1 MAQMLD
7 MMKAMTHELQE
18 VKNQVGKLQ
27 QERDHFPVVPGPS
40 INDDD
45 DNP

>member
-27 QERDHFPVVPGPS
+27 QDRGHFPVVPGSS
-40 INDDD
+40 IDDD
-45 DNP
+45 DDDP